1 MQPTHPMNTKNIIN
15 PKSLRFDPSS
25 PRCSLQQH
33 NHTDANMTKRYTILQ
48 KKLKELES
56 QLKQVSS
63 LPLDTP
69 HHRRF
74 SQDIQQ
80 RFLFLNNLLSAEIA
94 CRPKKPFHLQPI
106 AKRLLELEAAFRDWD
121 SFRSSPPDHVE
132 KGPACSC
139 TGSCFNDEGEAA
151 SELISLSDLEQA
163 AEAST
168 ELSLAA
174 GLECDGFNNQVKVVE
189 HVPVHEAVEN
199 DKSTATATTS
209 VVEMSFAEERKEE
222 AKGVWLGKCLATMA
236 SGVLMGMALMG
247 FLMVRFLGCFHCLDS
262 TDYTFRPCPT

>member
-1 MQPTHPMNTKNIIN
+1 MNTKNIIN
-15 PKSLRFDPSS
+15 PKPFRLILHFLGVH
-25 PRCSLQQH
+25 CNKH
-33 NHTDANMTKRYTILQ
+33 NHTAANMTKRYTILQ

-56 QLKQVSS
+56 QLKQVNS

-69 HHRRF
+69 HHHRF

-80 RFLFLNNLLSAEIA
+80 RFLFLNNLLSAEIS
-94 CRPKKPFHLQPI
+94 CRPKRPFHLQPI
-106 AKRLLELEAAFRDWD
+106 AKRLHELEAAFRDWD
-121 SFRSSPPDHVE
+121 TFRSPPSDHVE
-132 KGPACSC
+132 KGPPCSC

-174 GLECDGFNNQVKVVE
+174 GLECDGFSDQVKVVE

-199 DKSTATATTS
+199 HNSTATATTS
-209 VVEMSFAEERKEE
+209 VVEMSLAENRKEE
-222 AKGVWLGKCLATMA
+222 TKGVWLGKCLATMA

-247 FLMVRFLGCFHCLDS
+247 FLMVRFLGCFHCFDS
-262 TDYTFRPCPT
+262 TDYTFCPSPT